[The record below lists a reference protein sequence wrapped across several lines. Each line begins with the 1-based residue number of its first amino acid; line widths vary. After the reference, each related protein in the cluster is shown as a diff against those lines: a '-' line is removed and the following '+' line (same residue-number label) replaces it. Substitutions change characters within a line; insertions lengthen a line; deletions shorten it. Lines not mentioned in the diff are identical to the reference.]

1 MIKLIHI
8 DNINIHIVFDTFIII
23 DVVLDKF
30 FLLIYISDAH
40 FDIDALHC
48 RNTTLP
54 QNPPAGDDACP
65 PQLSPKDT
73 TSMV

>member
-30 FLLIYISDAH
+30 F
-40 FDIDALHC
+40 C
-48 RNTTLP
+48 
-54 QNPPAGDDACP
+54 
-65 PQLSPKDT
+65 
-73 TSMV
+73 